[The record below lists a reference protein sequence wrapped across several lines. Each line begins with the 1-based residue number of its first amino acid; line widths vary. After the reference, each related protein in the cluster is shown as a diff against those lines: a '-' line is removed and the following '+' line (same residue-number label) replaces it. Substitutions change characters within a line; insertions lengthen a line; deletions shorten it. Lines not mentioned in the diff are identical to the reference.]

1 MTASDNCRVDECDR
15 LAAGAVARGGFPGQL
30 RLCATHMEDFRLNS
44 SGWTVNWARGA
55 SEPTSVI
62 TPVVTSAGTS
72 VGFSGPRAHQSTD
85 PYQAP
90 GGSGLR
96 SLWQSPARAMGRM
109 RARGSSRRKDRS

>member
-15 LAAGAVARGGFPGQL
+15 LAAGSVAGNDLPGRL

-44 SGWTVNWARGA
+44 VGWTVNWARGA

-62 TPVVTSAGTS
+62 VPVVSTVGTS
-72 VGFSGPRAHQSTD
+72 VGFSGPRARQSTD
-85 PYQAP
+85 PYPAP

-96 SLWQSPARAMGRM
+96 SLWQSPGRAMRRM
-109 RARGSSRRKDRS
+109 RGRGASKREDRS